1 MGCVSRAFEPQR
13 ITKSVSSTSRY
24 DEVPPPAPN
33 TVARPATLGAC
44 QVRLQLS
51 TLLLPMATRVNFCAM
66 KFISL
71 VVLEQLNIPNPLGPS
86 ARAFAN
92 PAAAASRAS
101 SQDAGLRRPP
111 SRTNGCVRRWSP
123 STIANTILPTRPPGP
138 DLRRPAFSLD
148 FVLGLAAIRPNEIG

>member
-13 ITKSVSSTSRY
+13 ITRSVSSTSRY

-51 TLLLPMATRVNFCAM
+51 TLLLPITTRVNFCAM

-71 VVLEQLNIPNPLGPS
+71 VVLEQLNIPKPFGPN
-86 ARAFAN
+86 ALAFAN
-92 PAAAASRAS
+92 PAAALSSAPSQEAGRSTPPSLTNRWVRRSRA
-101 SQDAGLRRPP
+101 GVPP
-111 SRTNGCVRRWSP
+111 R
-123 STIANTILPTRPPGP
+123 
-138 DLRRPAFSLD
+138 
-148 FVLGLAAIRPNEIG
+148 

>member
-13 ITKSVSSTSRY
+13 STSSVSSASRY

-51 TLLLPMATRVNFCAM
+51 ILLLCMTTRVNFWAM

-71 VVLEQLNIPNPLGPS
+71 VVLEQLNIPNAFGPRS
-86 ARAFAN
+86 RAVAN
-92 PAAAASRAS
+92 PEAALVS
-101 SQDAGLRRPP
+101 
-111 SRTNGCVRRWSP
+111 
-123 STIANTILPTRPPGP
+123 
-138 DLRRPAFSLD
+138 
-148 FVLGLAAIRPNEIG
+148 EIG